1 MRNFSPRPPIRAA
14 SRIPHDLD
22 RLSTQSPAS
31 ADLRT
36 SLDDTARLYGY
47 VGVYLLD
54 RDARVVGQSSRSVP
68 VSPRLVEISRTVART
83 GTLRIDLLGDAPEKT
98 LISFSA
104 PVFPGSGTA
113 EGVRS
118 TGELLGVGLLVM
130 DASQTLF
137 PILTRE
143 GVPTRTGETLL
154 VRREGDAVVFFSP
167 LRHVPADS
175 PNLRFPLPT
184 APLPARTALEGRD
197 TFVEC
202 HDYRSVPV
210 LAATRYITLT
220 GWGMVRKVDRAEA
233 LEDFRRMASVE
244 GLAAGFLIILLGSL
258 VVFHR
263 RHVLTRALKQQ
274 EEKFRALLESAPDT
288 MVIADRKG
296 RIVLVNAHA
305 EKIFSFERKEL
316 VGQALGMLFPEW
328 AGVQPGE
335 SGPGDFSR
343 VVAQHG
349 GKTLEI
355 RGLRRDGTQF
365 PAEVRLSPIETV
377 EGVLF
382 SCGIRDVTERKRVE
396 EELRRVA
403 RALRTASYCSQA
415 LVRAQSEQK
424 LLESVCKNLVE
435 VGGYRMAWVGYAEH
449 DEAKTVRPVAHAGF
463 EEGYLAL
470 ARISWA
476 DDPWGRGPTGSA
488 IRSRLPAV
496 IRSTESDA
504 TFSLWREE
512 AAKRGYASSIGLPLQ
527 PGSHVLGALSI
538 YASEPDAFDDEEV
551 KLLSELA
558 GDLAFGIEAIRA
570 RVDRIRAEAAL
581 RQQAALFDQAYDA
594 VLVWDV
600 HGPITFWNVGAER
613 LYGIPREEA
622 LGRACQDLLHT
633 TPPGGVEA
641 FLQALEREGRWEGEL
656 EHRGRDGRRIIVETR
671 IVVIRDAE
679 GAHVLE
685 TNRDITERKQVQE
698 ALARRSEE
706 LERSN
711 ADLEQFAY
719 VASHDL
725 KEPLRA
731 VTSFVQLLQR
741 RYEGKLDAQ
750 ADEFIAYAIDGASR
764 MQKLIDDLLAFSRV
778 GTRGGEFQSVDCEKA
793 MHAALQNLTVAI
805 QESGAGVTAEALPT
819 VHADVTQLVSLFQN
833 LIGNALKFHGAK
845 PPRIHVSAQRHGAYW
860 QLSVRDNGIGIEPRH
875 FDRVFGIFQRL
886 HTRQEY
892 PGTGIGLAICKKI
905 VARHGGKI
913 WLESESGKGTTFYF
927 TLPVRHHASDH
938 RPKTHSGG

>member
-1 MRNFSPRPPIRAA
+1 M
-14 SRIPHDLD
+14 
-22 RLSTQSPAS
+22 
-31 ADLRT
+31 
-36 SLDDTARLYGY
+36 
-47 VGVYLLD
+47 
-54 RDARVVGQSSRSVP
+54 VGQSSRSVP
-68 VSPRLVEISRTVART
+68 VSPRLVEISRIVART
-83 GTLRIDLLGDAPEKT
+83 ATLRIDLVGDAPEKT

-118 TGELLGVGLLVM
+118 TGQLLGVGLLVV

-154 VRREGDAVVFFSP
+154 VRREGDDMVFFSP

-184 APLPARTALEGRD
+184 APLPARIAPEGRD
-197 TFVEC
+197 TSMQN
-202 HDYRSVPV
+202 HDYRGVPV
-210 LAATRYITLT
+210 LAATRHITLT
-220 GWGMVRKVDRAEA
+220 GWGMVRKVDRTEA
-233 LEDFRRMASVE
+233 LEGFRRMALVE
-244 GLAAGFLIILLGSL
+244 GLAAGLLIILLGSL
-258 VVFHR
+258 LVFHR

-274 EEKFRALLESAPDT
+274 EEKFRALLESAPDA

-296 RIVLVNAHA
+296 RIVLVNAHT

-328 AGVQPGE
+328 AGVQPGAR
-335 SGPGDFSR
+335 GPWDFL
-343 VVAQHG
+343 VAQHG
-349 GKTLEI
+349 RKTLEM

-377 EGVLF
+377 EGVLV
-382 SCGIRDVTERKRVE
+382 SCGIRDVLKRKRVE

-403 RALRTASYCSQA
+403 RALRTVSNCSQA
-415 LVRAQSEQK
+415 LVRAQSEQE

-470 ARISWA
+470 ARVSWA
-476 DDPWGRGPTGSA
+476 DDPWGCGPTGSA

-527 PGSHVLGALSI
+527 PGSHVWGALTI

-558 GDLAFGIEAIRA
+558 GDLAFGIETIRA
-570 RVDRIRAEAAL
+570 RAERKRAEAAL
-581 RQQAALFDQAYDA
+581 RQQAALFDQSYDA

-600 HGPITFWNVGAER
+600 HGPITFWNLGAER

-622 LGRACQDLLHT
+622 LGRACQELLHT

-641 FLQALEREGRWEGEL
+641 FLQALERDGRWEGEL
-656 EHRGRDGRRIIVETR
+656 EHRRRDDRRIIVETR

-685 TNRDITERKQVQE
+685 TNRDITERKQAQE
-698 ALARRSEE
+698 GLARRSKE

-711 ADLEQFAY
+711 ADLEQFAS

-725 KEPLRA
+725 KEPLRTVA
-731 VTSFVQLLQR
+731 SFVQLLQR

-750 ADEFIAYAIDGASR
+750 ADEFIAFAIDGASR

-778 GTRGGEFQSVDCEKA
+778 GTRGGEFQSVECEKA
-793 MHAALQNLTVAI
+793 LRAALQNLTVAI

-819 VHADVTQLVSLFQN
+819 VRADVTQLVSLFQN
-833 LIGNALKFHGAK
+833 LIGNALKFHGAE
-845 PPRIHVSAQRHGAYW
+845 PPRIHVSAQRNGAYW

-875 FDRVFGIFQRL
+875 FDRIFGIFQRL

-892 PGTGIGLAICKKI
+892 PGTGIGLAICKRI
-905 VARHGGKI
+905 VERHGGKI
-913 WLESESGKGTTFYF
+913 WLESEPGKGTTFYF
-927 TLPVRHHASDH
+927 TLPVRDHASDH
-938 RPKTHSGG
+938 RPKTNSGG

>member
-1 MRNFSPRPPIRAA
+1 MRSPREVLLSVFHATKSSTQRVMGHRGIRDREAWAYILVLALAVVTVGVFLRFQIASLYQEQMANWRRWQSSVADDRALMVSDWLKEHQANAQLFATRPAIRAA
-14 SRIPHDLD
+14 LRIPHDLD

-31 ADLRT
+31 ADLKTR
-36 SLDDTARLYGY
+36 LDVTARLYGY

-68 VSPRLVEISRTVART
+68 VSPRLVEISRIVART
-83 GTLRIDLLGDAPEKT
+83 GTLRIDLVGDAPAKT

-104 PVFPGSGTA
+104 PVLPGSGTA

-118 TGELLGVGLLVM
+118 TGQLLGVGLLLV
-130 DASQTLF
+130 DAPQTLF

-154 VRREGDAVVFFSP
+154 VRREGDDMVFFSP

-184 APLPARTALEGRD
+184 APLPARIALEGRD
-197 TFVEC
+197 TFVEY
-202 HDYRSVPV
+202 HDYRGVPV
-210 LAATRYITLT
+210 LAATRHITLT

-233 LEDFRRMASVE
+233 LEGFRRMALVE
-244 GLAAGFLIILLGSL
+244 GLAAGLLIILLGSL
-258 VVFHR
+258 LVFHR

-274 EEKFRALLESAPDT
+274 EEKFRALLESAPDA

-296 RIVLVNAHA
+296 RIVLVNAHT

-335 SGPGDFSR
+335 SGPWDFL
-343 VVAQHG
+343 VAQHG
-349 GKTLEI
+349 GKTLEM

-365 PAEVRLSPIETV
+365 PAEVRLSPIQTV
-377 EGVLF
+377 EGVLV
-382 SCGIRDVTERKRVE
+382 SCGI
-396 EELRRVA
+396 
-403 RALRTASYCSQA
+403 
-415 LVRAQSEQK
+415 
-424 LLESVCKNLVE
+424 
-435 VGGYRMAWVGYAEH
+435 
-449 DEAKTVRPVAHAGF
+449 
-463 EEGYLAL
+463 
-470 ARISWA
+470 
-476 DDPWGRGPTGSA
+476 
-488 IRSRLPAV
+488 
-496 IRSTESDA
+496 
-504 TFSLWREE
+504 
-512 AAKRGYASSIGLPLQ
+512 
-527 PGSHVLGALSI
+527 
-538 YASEPDAFDDEEV
+538 
-551 KLLSELA
+551 
-558 GDLAFGIEAIRA
+558 
-570 RVDRIRAEAAL
+570 
-581 RQQAALFDQAYDA
+581 
-594 VLVWDV
+594 
-600 HGPITFWNVGAER
+600 
-613 LYGIPREEA
+613 
-622 LGRACQDLLHT
+622 
-633 TPPGGVEA
+633 
-641 FLQALEREGRWEGEL
+641 
-656 EHRGRDGRRIIVETR
+656 
-671 IVVIRDAE
+671 
-679 GAHVLE
+679 
-685 TNRDITERKQVQE
+685 RDITERKQAQE

-711 ADLEQFAY
+711 ADLEQFAF

-725 KEPLRA
+725 KEPLRTVA
-731 VTSFVQLLQR
+731 SFVQLLQR

-750 ADEFIAYAIDGASR
+750 ADEFIAFAIDGASR

-778 GTRGGEFQSVDCEKA
+778 GTRGGEFQSVECERA
-793 MHAALQNLTVAI
+793 LHAALQNLTVAI

-833 LIGNALKFHGAK
+833 LIGNALKFHGAE
-845 PPRIHVSAQRHGAYW
+845 PPRIHVSAQRNGTYW
-860 QLSVRDNGIGIEPRH
+860 QLSVRDNGIGIEPRY

-913 WLESESGKGTTFYF
+913 WLESEPGKGTTFYF
-927 TLPVRHHASDH
+927 TLPVRHHAGDH